1 MSSWQAKFLA
11 EFLGTL
17 SIVAAVLGAG
27 FMVSKLQVQSGL
39 DLFMIASAVAG
50 VLFVAIATLANIS
63 GAHFNPIVTLA
74 FWFRKE
80 FATNQA
86 LTYITAQFIGAATG
100 ALLAN
105 LMFDQPFALSE
116 VNRFSPGALV
126 GEGVASAGLV
136 LLILL
141 LLLFGKSSLIAA
153 SVALWIFAGHVFT
166 SSTAFA
172 NPAVTFGRIF
182 SSAPS
187 SISADSAIYFIAA
200 QVIGL
205 ALALLVFS
213 QLRKERK

>member
-11 EFLGTL
+11 EFIGTL
-17 SIVAAVLGAG
+17 SVVAAVLGAG
-27 FMVSKLQVQSGL
+27 FMVAKLQVQSGL

-50 VLFVAIATLANIS
+50 VLFVAITTLANIS

-80 FATNQA
+80 LATNQA

-116 VNRFSPGALV
+116 VNRLSPGALV

-141 LLLFGKSSLIAA
+141 LVLFGKSSLIAA